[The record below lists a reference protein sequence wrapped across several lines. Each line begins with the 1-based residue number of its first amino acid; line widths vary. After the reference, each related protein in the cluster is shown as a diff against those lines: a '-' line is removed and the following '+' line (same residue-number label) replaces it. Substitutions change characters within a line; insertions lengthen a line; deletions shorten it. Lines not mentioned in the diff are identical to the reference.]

1 MNYSRKQMFC
11 PEVVPVLSWLTYLTV
26 IDRLTV
32 VPGQNRD
39 KKIRKLLKNEK
50 NEVKYQRV
58 RSRRLPSANPSL
70 TATQAGAFAPAF
82 LRFVRD
88 QVLRTDPS
96 IPLHPQGTGER
107 IPPHGFAVP
116 LLSLR
121 SELVLGQGSARPRK
135 SLTLSHRL

>member
-58 RSRRLPSANPSL
+58 RSRRLPSANPTL
-70 TATQAGAFAPAF
+70 TAVFSSDAF
-82 LRFVRD
+82 LSDCIISKDF
-88 QVLRTDPS
+88 
-96 IPLHPQGTGER
+96 E
-107 IPPHGFAVP
+107 
-116 LLSLR
+116 
-121 SELVLGQGSARPRK
+121 
-135 SLTLSHRL
+135 

>member
-1 MNYSRKQMFC
+1 MFC

-70 TATQAGAFAPAF
+70 TAKIYQNLILNTQNGVF
-82 LRFVRD
+82 LF
-88 QVLRTDPS
+88 
-96 IPLHPQGTGER
+96 ER
-107 IPPHGFAVP
+107 CWKMRPDCIY
-116 LLSLR
+116 LS
-121 SELVLGQGSARPRK
+121 S
-135 SLTLSHRL
+135 

>member
-11 PEVVPVLSWLTYLTV
+11 LEVVPVLSWLTYLTV

-70 TATQAGAFAPAF
+70 TAVNRHKM
-82 LRFVRD
+82 LKISRLWRF
-88 QVLRTDPS
+88 
-96 IPLHPQGTGER
+96 IFFFHPKNH
-107 IPPHGFAVP
+107 PF
-116 LLSLR
+116 
-121 SELVLGQGSARPRK
+121 
-135 SLTLSHRL
+135 